1 VKYIASTIVRASD
14 IGLNNNL
21 FGGTLLRWLD
31 EYGALFTYK
40 YLNHRFVTYKMEKTY
55 FLKSAKQGDC
65 IDFYVTNLKFD
76 KISVNFDLVAKIN
89 SYKPAKEII
98 NTNMTFVAINVEEEK
113 PQRLNPMIFEMDEF
127 EKCIYQK
134 AKVFMSEDEAIFHN
148 IFHVDE
154 ILTQLNMHKATMNP
168 NDYKKLYIAACYHD
182 AIHKPN
188 NITNEEESINILKRD
203 FGKVLSNEDFN
214 DISNMI
220 LCTKTNVD
228 YEEIKKYKNADLLH
242 DLDMVSFIDYETM
255 KANDVK
261 IRSEKDNIP
270 VEVFYKQKLSY
281 YEKLMDSGVFISSKY
296 KRYNNIASENIKIYI
311 DEIKELIEKT
321 QTHVE

>member
-1 VKYIASTIVRASD
+1 MKYIASTIVRASD

-31 EYGALFTYK
+31 EYGALFVYK
-40 YLNHRFVTYKMEKTY
+40 YLKHKFVTYKMEKTY

-98 NTNMTFVAINVEEEK
+98 NTNMTFVAIDMDAEK
-113 PQRLNPMIFEMDEF
+113 PQRLNPMFFELDEF

-134 AKVFMSEDEAIFHN
+134 AKNFMSDDQSIFHN
-148 IFHVDE
+148 IYHIDDM
-154 ILTQLNMHKATMNP
+154 LNQLNMFKATMNS
-168 NDYKKLYIAACYHD
+168 NDYRKLYLAICYHD
-182 AIHKPN
+182 AVHNPCDLK
-188 NITNEEESINILKRD
+188 NEEKSIELLRRD
-203 FGKVLSNEDFN
+203 FGKVLSEDEFN

-220 LCTKTNVD
+220 VCTKSSINYD
-228 YEEIKKYKNADLLH
+228 EIKKYKNADLMH
-242 DLDMVSFIDYETM
+242 DLDLISFIDYETM

-261 IRSEKDNIP
+261 IRSEKDD
-270 VEVFYKQKLSY
+270 VEISTFYKRKLNY
-281 YEKLMDSGVFISSKY
+281 YNDLLKNGVFISSKY
-296 KRYNNIASENIKIYI
+296 KKYNTIANENIKLYI
-311 DEIKELIEKT
+311 NEIKNLIND
-321 QTHVE
+321 VENT

>member
-1 VKYIASTIVRASD
+1 MKYIASTIVRASD

-98 NTNMTFVAINVEEEK
+98 NTNMTFVAINVEEER

-134 AKVFMSEDEAIFHN
+134 AKVFMSNDEAIFHN

-154 ILTQLNMHKATMNP
+154 ILTQLNMYKATMNQ

-203 FGKVLSNEDFN
+203 FGKVLSDEDFN